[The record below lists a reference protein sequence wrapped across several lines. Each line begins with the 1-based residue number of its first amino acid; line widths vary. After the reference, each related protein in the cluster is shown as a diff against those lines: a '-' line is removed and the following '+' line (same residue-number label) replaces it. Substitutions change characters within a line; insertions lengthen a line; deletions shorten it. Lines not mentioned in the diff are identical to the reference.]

1 MRAAGAEVRGPGGG
15 GKGRWL
21 LYAVLA
27 GYAAL
32 ALGPFLW
39 SMSASFK
46 TVETVDAWP
55 PSLIPSPFTLEN
67 YRYILGKLPFVR
79 WLVNSLVIA
88 CVVTAAN
95 VYLNAMAGY
104 ALARMRFPGRRLI
117 FWVIIATMMVP
128 GQVTIV
134 PVFILLSK
142 LGWID
147 SYWAITV
154 PFLTS
159 AFGVFMM
166 RQFFLTVP
174 RSLEEA
180 ATLDGM
186 GPFRTFFKIIL
197 PIAKPAMAAQAIF
210 MFLGSWNSFM
220 WPAMLL
226 STPAMYTLPVGL
238 NSFQGQY
245 YTFWNIVMA
254 GTVFVT
260 IPMVV
265 VFVIFQRYFIQGMAT
280 TGIK

>member
-1 MRAAGAEVRGPGGG
+1 MKT
-15 GKGRWL
+15 GKLTWL

-27 GYAAL
+27 AYATL
-32 ALGPFLW
+32 TLGPFLW
-39 SMSASFK
+39 TLSASFK
-46 TVETVDAWP
+46 TADMVDAWP
-55 PSLIPSPFTLEN
+55 PSLIPRPFTLDN
-67 YRYILGKLPFVR
+67 YRYILGKLPFVK
-79 WLVNSLVIA
+79 WLINSLVIA
-88 CVVTAAN
+88 GVVTAAN

-104 ALARMRFPGRRLI
+104 ALARMRFPGRKLV
-117 FWVIIATMMVP
+117 FWIIIATMMVP

-174 RSLEEA
+174 KSLEEA

-186 GPFRTFFKIIL
+186 GPFQTFFRIIL

-260 IPMVV
+260 VPMVV
-265 VFVIFQRYFIQGMAT
+265 VFVIFQRYFIQGMST

>member
-1 MRAAGAEVRGPGGG
+1 MKGGRGVR
-15 GKGRWL
+15 L
-21 LYAVLA
+21 LHLILL

-32 ALGPFLW
+32 TLGPFLW

-46 TVETVDAWP
+46 TADAVSAWP
-55 PSLIPSPFTLEN
+55 PTLIPRPFTFEN
-67 YRYILGKLPFVR
+67 YRYILEKLPFLR
-79 WLVNSLVIA
+79 WLANSLIIA
-88 CVVTAAN
+88 GAVTAAN
-95 VYLNAMAGY
+95 VLLNAMAGY
-104 ALARMRFPGRRLI
+104 ALARLRFPGRKAL
-117 FWVIIATMMVP
+117 FWIIIATMMIP
-128 GQVTIV
+128 GQVVII
-134 PVFILLSK
+134 PVFILMSK
-142 LGWID
+142 LGWVD
-147 SYWAITV
+147 TYYALTV

-166 RQFFLTVP
+166 RQFFLSVP
-174 RSLEEA
+174 KSLEEA

-186 GPFRTFFKIIL
+186 GPFQTFFRVIL
-197 PIAKPAMAAQAIF
+197 PLAKPAMAAQAIF

-254 GTVFVT
+254 GTMFITLPV
-260 IPMVV
+260 IV
-265 VFVIFQRYFIQGMAT
+265 VFIIFQRYFIQGIST